1 MSVLSLYR
9 LQQLD
14 SRLDQIQRRLDEI
27 RRQMQED
34 RRYLQAQ
41 ETLQARQAQ
50 WEAAKTARHD
60 LEYEVSA
67 QRIKIA
73 QAEAAL
79 YGGKIHNPKELQDLE
94 REIAV
99 LKRHLSLLEE
109 RLLEAMIREEQEEQ
123 AYRAAQEAMKAVENA
138 LATEH
143 SLLLGEMSRLEQE
156 TQRLQ
161 TERQVALQGLDEQ
174 LLAEYETLRATK
186 RGLAVATVSDS
197 ACAACGALLTPA
209 QQQQARQSQH
219 IFHCPSCGRILY
231 AG

>member
-1 MSVLSLYR
+1 MSTLSLYR

-34 RRYLQAQ
+34 RRYHQAH
-41 ETLQARQAQ
+41 ENLQARQAQ
-50 WEAAKTARHD
+50 WETARSARHN

-94 REIAV
+94 REIAA
-99 LKRHLSLLEE
+99 LKRHLSVLEE
-109 RLLEAMIREEQEEQ
+109 RLLEAMIQEEEEER
-123 AYRAAQEAMKAVENA
+123 ALHAAQEEMKAVENA

-161 TERQVALQGLDEQ
+161 VERQVALQGVDER
-174 LLAEYETLRATK
+174 LLAEYESLRSMK
-186 RGLAVATVSDS
+186 RGLAVAAVSEG
-197 ACAACGALLTPA
+197 ACAACGTLLTPA
-209 QQQQARQSQH
+209 QQQQARQLQQ
-219 IFHCPSCGRILY
+219 IFHCPNCGRILY